1 MGRPKGCYSAT
12 YSRATGRRTNSATAG
27 ATAGVE
33 EEGEEYE
40 YVCDVTDEKI
50 DVAREGR
57 YHYAM

>member
-1 MGRPKGCYSAT
+1 MGDAT
-12 YSRATGRRTNSATAG
+12 QVVGGQGATGAG
-27 ATAGVE
+27 AGAGV
-33 EEGEEYE
+33 EGEEYE